1 MTPIGAIG
9 LELWSMTAGIAFD
22 NFLVADNKKA
32 ADDFAAATW
41 EIKKD
46 EERRAD
52 PNAVSFEMG
61 SAGFEKG
68 LEQLQGS

>member
-1 MTPIGAIG
+1 MTPIGAVG

-41 EIKKD
+41 EIKRD

-52 PNAVSFEMG
+52 PNAVSFEMR
-61 SAGFEKG
+61 SPG
-68 LEQLQGS
+68 LQS